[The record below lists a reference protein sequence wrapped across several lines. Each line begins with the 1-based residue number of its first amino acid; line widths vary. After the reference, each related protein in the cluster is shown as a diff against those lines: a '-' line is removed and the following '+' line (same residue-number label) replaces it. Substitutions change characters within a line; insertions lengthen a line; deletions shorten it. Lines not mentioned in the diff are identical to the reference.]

1 MNDMNLDL
9 FGADDIT
16 HHFINR
22 RRLPRHKCHKMDF
35 KPDAD
40 VEYTAVHEIDLANV
54 GSFIARYPKP
64 DDVVPVTER
73 RGNGAKWMFY
83 WGLHYHRRR
92 SDPRAVTHRQKQTK
106 QRKLYKTGGKNTAI
120 LQRKVQR
127 IGDFIDM
134 DAVRVYFLLMF
145 GEVSELTVVFQLATA
160 EFLINIGNNRNAGI
174 CCLVHTDP
182 QFCEQAKQGFNV
194 VVGGKGFGCES
205 SREQA
210 VMALLSKSNPTT
222 ILSIGIRDF

>member
-1 MNDMNLDL
+1 
-9 FGADDIT
+9 
-16 HHFINR
+16 
-22 RRLPRHKCHKMDF
+22 MDF